1 MSYQG
6 VQGVQGVC
14 GRFVALLTVASA
26 ALLWAAPA
34 HAQVVATHPS
44 AQLNMADLEA
54 DITRIPEAQRKS
66 ALSNAEAVKANATN
80 LLMRRVLAQDA
91 VKQGLDK
98 DPVVQAM
105 LQVARDRV
113 LSELLMLRIDQA
125 NLPSQQDIEAYA
137 QTAYKANPQRFDQ
150 PEQIRAR
157 HILIRVGPPEA
168 RQIAQGILDQLK
180 GGASFEEL
188 AKAKS
193 QDPGSAKQG
202 GDLGYFAKGRMVPSF
217 EQAAFALQKPG
228 ELSPLIESPFGFHI
242 IKLEDRKPAG
252 PAPYEDVKDTLLR
265 EAQGTL
271 AAAGRVRERDRIL
284 KDLKLDEAAL
294 DAFVKSQT
302 R

>member
-1 MSYQG
+1 MSY
-6 VQGVQGVC
+6 QGVQGVC

-80 LLMRRVLAQDA
+80 LLMRRVLAHEA
-91 VKQGLDK
+91 VKQGMDK

-105 LQVARDRV
+105 LKIAHDRV
-113 LSELLMLRIDQA
+113 LSELLMLRVDQA
-125 NLPSQQDIEAYA
+125 NLPSQKDIEAYA
-137 QTAYKANPQRFDQ
+137 ETAYKANPQRFDQ

-157 HILIRVGPPEA
+157 HILIRIGPANA
-168 RQIAQGILDQLK
+168 RQTAEEILNQIK

-252 PAPYEDVKDTLLR
+252 PAPYEDVKETLLR

-271 AAAGRVRERDRIL
+271 AAAGRVRERDRIV
-284 KDLKLDEAAL
+284 KDVKLDEAAL

>member
-1 MSYQG
+1 MSN
-6 VQGVQGVC
+6 QGVC
-14 GRFVALLTVASA
+14 GRFATLLTLA
-26 ALLWAAPA
+26 WAAVCFATPA

-44 AQLNMADLEA
+44 AQLTMADLEA

-80 LLMRRVLAQDA
+80 LLMRRVLAHEA
-91 VKQGLDK
+91 VKQGMDK

-105 LQVARDRV
+105 LKIAHDRV
-113 LSELLMLRIDQA
+113 LSELLMLRVDQA
-125 NLPSQQDIEAYA
+125 NLPSQKDIEAYA

-157 HILIRVGPPEA
+157 HILIRIGPANA
-168 RQIAQGILDQLK
+168 RQTAEEILNQIK

-202 GDLGYFAKGRMVPSF
+202 GDLGYFPKGRMVPSF

-252 PAPYEDVKDTLLR
+252 PAPYEDVKETLLR

-271 AAAGRVRERDRIL
+271 AAAGRVRERDRIV
-284 KDLKLDEAAL
+284 KDVKLDEAAL